1 MASRL
6 LFDAAM
12 SRTLRCVLVSSFV
25 ISFAGAVRA
34 ADAQPAPIV
43 GGSKV
48 PAGRWDDVVAVIG
61 ATGRCSGTLIAPDVV
76 LTAGHCIEIEPY
88 EVITNTTDLAGPGGD
103 HIAVKWARAYPDW
116 PTRHDIGVL
125 MLEHVARPR
134 PRPIAAACHT
144 NARLLAGAPL
154 TIVGFGLVTPAGTDA
169 NTRLHEATVPVL
181 DPLCAQDPGCEPAV
195 RPNGEFTAGGRGS
208 DSCFGDSGGPAFL
221 DTAAGPAL
229 VGVVSRGLAL
239 PGLPCGNGGVYVRA
253 DKIVAWAQS
262 VTERRFAR
270 TTCDGERDE
279 RADDPGTRD
288 DDEGGCSVTHGG
300 GPRGA
305 RRSGGPRPVTIGL
318 GLVVAVAVLRRRRRS
333 TAASDADAGLVHGL
347 VPAATGLADP
357 ARSGV
362 AAPSPSD
369 LAGSGLD
376 PSTQHPRVASPDAP
390 GPCARDLGDGTH
402 GDAHRTA

>member
-1 MASRL
+1 VVSRL
-6 LFDAAM
+6 LFAVAM
-12 SRTLRCVLVSSFV
+12 SRTLRCVLVSSLV
-25 ISFAGAVRA
+25 ISFAGAMRA

-76 LTAGHCIEIEPY
+76 LTAGHCIEIEPV
-88 EVITNTTDLAGPGGD
+88 EVITTTTDLARPGGD
-103 HIAVKWARAYPDW
+103 HIPVKWARAYPDW
-116 PTRHDIGVL
+116 PHRYDIGVL

-154 TIVGFGLVTPAGTDA
+154 TIVGFGLVTPAGTDD

-181 DPLCAQDPGCEPAV
+181 DPLCEQDPGCEPAV
-195 RPNGEFTAGGRGS
+195 RPNGELTAGGRGS

-239 PGLPCGNGGVYVRA
+239 PGAPCGNGGVYVRA

-270 TTCDGERDE
+270 TTCEGERDE
-279 RADDPGTRD
+279 RGDDPGGVAD
-288 DDEGGCSVTHGG
+288 DGGGCSVMRGG
-300 GPRGA
+300 MPRGA
-305 RRSGGPRPVTIGL
+305 HRGGPRPVTIGL
-318 GLVVAVAVLRRRRRS
+318 GLVVAVAVLRRRRRGAA
-333 TAASDADAGLVHGL
+333 AASDADAGLVHGL

-362 AAPSPSD
+362 AAPSPLTS
-369 LAGSGLD
+369 
-376 PSTQHPRVASPDAP
+376 
-390 GPCARDLGDGTH
+390 
-402 GDAHRTA
+402 